1 MTLREVLGRSD
12 PVLLGSAFLLSALS
26 LVLLWTG
33 PDGGFSGSF
42 FLRQSVFL
50 SLALVVCGFVARVHY
65 SLARSLAGGA
75 YGVLLLLLVLLV
87 FYGRVVRGA
96 ASWFSLGIVHL
107 QPGEIA
113 KVILVVVL
121 AKVLSERQEG
131 RFRTRSLL
139 FTMITMGIPIAFI
152 LAQPDFG
159 TAALLVFLWA
169 GMVIVAGLTR
179 RHALALSAAAV
190 LGAILGWSFLLQDY
204 QRERMRVF
212 LNPQRDPLGSGYTIL
227 QSVTA
232 FGSGGLF
239 GRGLGYGPQ
248 SRLKFLPEH
257 HTDFIFA
264 RVGEELG
271 LVGVAGML
279 VLYSIILRRILR
291 AAERTSDPFG
301 RALAVGTFLTFL
313 IGMMVNAGMNVGL
326 LPVTGVPLPLVSY
339 GGSSLLTMYLL
350 LGLVESVIIHGETWE
365 TGEDRDPSMGMAF
378 LGP

>member
-1 MTLREVLGRSD
+1 
-12 PVLLGSAFLLSALS
+12 
-26 LVLLWTG
+26 
-33 PDGGFSGSF
+33 
-42 FLRQSVFL
+42 
-50 SLALVVCGFVARVHY
+50 
-65 SLARSLAGGA
+65 
-75 YGVLLLLLVLLV
+75 
-87 FYGRVVRGA
+87 
-96 ASWFSLGIVHL
+96 
-107 QPGEIA
+107 
-113 KVILVVVL
+113 
-121 AKVLSERQEG
+121 
-131 RFRTRSLL
+131 
-139 FTMITMGIPIAFI
+139 MITMGIPIAFI